1 MAKSKTN
8 KRKSTVTS
16 ATSPSTASPTD
27 QAPPLPTSIP
37 SNSNATPSS
46 NHVAQKHASSAEHPG
61 APPLHWTFLD
71 EYIKTAAYIPSCIGE
86 SKDLVYLTQR
96 DIALAK
102 LDILGKHIVER
113 MPDFEESRKRGQ
125 LQEDQYQKFKDM
137 ELAYRA
143 KMQATDAALA
153 AAPGAVTKSDMKGKG
168 KSSALALPFPPY
180 GHPQPYWSP
189 TPEQLASTS
198 LSQYTPSDIQ
208 ILADLI
214 QHAIRPPPG
223 WKDLE
228 EAHVESNHY
237 RPYAYTSDYVALCMI
252 RKMHSYVSMARRG
265 ELTQKEL
272 DQVKAVAR
280 EHALKVLARHARTQ
294 ASGVDEATQQLASM
308 ALAPSPTSGGDG
320 AGMNG
325 DAAMNAAGGK
335 AKRKGGK

>member
-1 MAKSKTN
+1 MAKSKNN
-8 KRKSTVTS
+8 KRKSTVTTNGS
-16 ATSPSTASPTD
+16 AAKASPST

-37 SNSNATPSS
+37 SNAIGAPSS
-46 NHVAQKHASSAEHPG
+46 HHVATRHANAAEHPG

-86 SKDLVYLTQR
+86 SKELVYLTQR

-153 AAPGAVTKSDMKGKG
+153 AAPGAVSKADTKGKG
-168 KSSALALPFPPY
+168 KSAALALPFPPY
-180 GHPQPYWSP
+180 GHSKPYWSP
-189 TPEQLASTS
+189 TSDQLASQS
-198 LSQYTPSDIQ
+198 LLSYSSIEIQ
-208 ILADLI
+208 TLADLI

-252 RKMHSYVSMARRG
+252 RKMHAYVSMVRRG
-265 ELTQKEL
+265 ELTQREL

-280 EHALKVLARHARTQ
+280 EHSLKVLARHARTQ
-294 ASGVDEATQQLASM
+294 ASGVDEATQQLANM
-308 ALAPSPTSGGDG
+308 ALAPSPTGGGDMV
-320 AGMNG
+320 GMNG
-325 DAAMNAAGGK
+325 DAPPGGK
-335 AKRKGGK
+335 AKRKGAK

>member
-1 MAKSKTN
+1 MAKSKPG
-8 KRKSTVTS
+8 KKKSTVTTNGS
-16 ATSPSTASPTD
+16 AAKASPAS
-27 QAPPLPTSIP
+27 QAPPLPSSNPP
-37 SNSNATPSS
+37 SATGAPSS
-46 NHVAQKHASSAEHPG
+46 NHVVGKHSNAAEHPG
-61 APPLHWTFLD
+61 APPLQWTFLD

-153 AAPGAVTKSDMKGKG
+153 AVPGSVSKTDAKGKG
-168 KSSALALPFPPY
+168 KSAALALPFPPY
-180 GHPQPYWSP
+180 GHPNPYWAP
-189 TPEQLASTS
+189 TAEQLASSS
-198 LSQYTPSDIQ
+198 LAPYSPSEIQ
-208 ILADLI
+208 TLADLI

-252 RKMHSYVSMARRG
+252 RKMHSYVSMVRRG
-265 ELTQKEL
+265 DLTQKEL

-294 ASGVDEATQQLASM
+294 ASGVDEATQQLANM
-308 ALAPSPTSGGDG
+308 ALAPSPTGGGDG
-320 AGMNG
+320 PGLNG
-325 DAAMNAAGGK
+325 DAAAGK